1 MTMAQTASKAPSAEE
16 IPALSDSL
24 AGIADRLIELL
35 ARETGLVRAMRVN
48 EIGALQGEKTALT
61 ALYQKTFKALVA
73 AHGGK
78 PFARAAKERLAA
90 VANKLGAAVR
100 ENELMLRVG
109 RVATERLITTIV
121 AAVREDQRST
131 SAYAP
136 QPALAARRSFMTA
149 AALDR
154 RL

>member
-1 MTMAQTASKAPSAEE
+1 MTETASNVPTAEK
-16 IPALSDSL
+16 ISALSEDL
-24 AGIADRLIELL
+24 AGIADRLAEALS
-35 ARETGLVRAMRVN
+35 RETELVRAMRVT
-48 EIGALQGEKTALT
+48 EIGALQADKTALA
-61 ALYQKTFKALVA
+61 ALYQKTFRILVA

-78 PFARAAKERLAA
+78 PFAPAVKRRLAA
-90 VANKLGAAVR
+90 VANKLSAAVS

-109 RVATERLITTIV
+109 KVATERLITTIV
-121 AAVREDQRST
+121 AAVREEQRSS

-136 QPALAARRSFMTA
+136 QRAPIARRGFMTA

>member
-1 MTMAQTASKAPSAEE
+1 MIMAETASKAPSAAE
-16 IPALSDSL
+16 IPALSDNL
-24 AGIADRLIELL
+24 ADIADRLIEVLS
-35 ARETGLVRAMRVN
+35 RETELVRTMRVA
-48 EIGALQGEKTALT
+48 EIGALQRDKTALT
-61 ALYQKTFKALVA
+61 TLYQKTFKALVA

-90 VANKLGAAVR
+90 LATKLSAAVS

-109 RVATERLITTIV
+109 KVATERLITTIV
-121 AAVREDQRST
+121 AAVREDQRAT
-131 SAYAP
+131 TVYAP
-136 QPALAARRSFMTA
+136 QRAPAPRRSFMTA